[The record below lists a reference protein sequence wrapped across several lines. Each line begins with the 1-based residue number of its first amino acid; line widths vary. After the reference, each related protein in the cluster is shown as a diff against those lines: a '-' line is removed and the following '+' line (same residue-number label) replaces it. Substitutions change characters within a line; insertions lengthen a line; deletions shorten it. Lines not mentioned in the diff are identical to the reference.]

1 MEVFLGVGLVAGEIF
16 RYNRQNFAFDQDQR
30 FRRDELRLKM
40 QVERFRLFRQDIRD
54 LVELTVGK
62 MDLYHMVG
70 ALFIRMISIYYSEGF
85 FEEAPPVFL
94 QVAYYLSQACSLVY
108 LLMAIWLSMHA
119 SIKSHSYATRLLTR
133 FVRLPIPGCDQLDL
147 LNARL
152 SDCEMQATQLLRVP
166 FLHSGRN
173 TWKERATVDVP
184 PQGAA
189 LAEDRDNVPKPTGD
203 ELEDG
208 EFAYGGEHNM
218 LGNEELLHAVEFR
231 TRRHVQLFRQLQA
244 RWQCFDAYSRVCMS
258 LGVRHMLQSINYY
271 LLGLCMV
278 QTYNPVVGYML
289 TAVFQALACNM
300 TILDVHGLPC
310 LGGLDLSFIGFLPAI
325 AACVS
330 LTLAKRE
337 DGELVP
343 HNAYMISIAIY
354 PLEIAWFELLHW
366 VASPVSGESSI
377 PRHFRAVL
385 FMDVF
390 GEAEDPAEIAMAKK
404 GTVLSAVNTLALV
417 EKVQIVQGALQRAQA
432 ALRRWEEVPGM
443 WLTLRQRKELEK
455 LGDYLRL
462 EMAGLQEL
470 LHECDLEVKM
480 TRMREWPE
488 LSDAE
493 IRLEHCAGTVLGPFH
508 YINSAGLPAEYHWDI
523 ESTMANGNYKL
534 LYDLPGSARV
544 LTLEDAAETVRDFQH
559 LMDDIRRM
567 SQAPTEVPHG
577 VKNDISDSDAAKP
590 DTTPRAS
597 AINGAFTARETKELY
612 KPVRLPWRAVSCLT
626 RTIQVIWL
634 GVGVT
639 AAMRESRVLL
649 VDHQVSYI
657 VEERRLRSTDSLVPE
672 KAHLNTSWPFGTFIR
687 IEAVQCIPCE
697 YARAWSESPVVV
709 RTPFARYALRDS
721 AAHETSTEE
730 LFCGFGL
737 GCLAVRRLPGSL
749 LLGDGLVR
757 LQLPHRAGRLSGAL
771 SGCEGLLS
779 DRGAVCLVLAV
790 EVPSPAPRSSSCSLS
805 SLSGE
810 RKESHGEQQQGHK
823 HLQVLHVSLEGIS
836 SEGHV
841 SLPNSAAAT
850 ATAWACD
857 VPAKAHAAQAFHLQG
872 GLLWILSS
880 GLLEAW
886 NVQAVPHLLR
896 QWTTDLP
903 SGFQPTAMCRLF
915 DCEGDP
921 GEPKV
926 LVAGHSVLGP
936 GLMQLAPRAPANAAD
951 GRA

>member
-1 MEVFLGVGLVAGEIF
+1 MEAFLGVGLVAGEIF

-133 FVRLPIPGCDQLDL
+133 FVRLPIPGCGQLDV

-152 SDCEMQATQLLRVP
+152 SDCESQAAQLLRVP
-166 FLHSGRN
+166 FLQSGRN
-173 TWKERATVDVP
+173 AWKDRAAVEGDALPGEPREVNAVP
-184 PQGAA
+184 A
-189 LAEDRDNVPKPTGD
+189 PKPTGD

-218 LGNEELLHAVEFR
+218 LGHEELLHAVEFR

-278 QTYNPVVGYML
+278 QMYDPVVGFVL
-289 TAVFQALACNM
+289 TVVFQALACNM

-330 LTLAKRE
+330 LTLAERGE
-337 DGELVP
+337 DGDLASN
-343 HNAYMISIAIY
+343 NAYPVSVAIY

-366 VASPVSGESSI
+366 VASPASDESSI

-390 GEAEDPAEIAMAKK
+390 GEAEDPTEIAMTKK
-404 GTVLSAVNTLALV
+404 GSMFSGVNAVVLV
-417 EKVQIVQGALQRAQA
+417 EKVQLIQDALQRAQA
-432 ALRRWEEVPGM
+432 AMRRWEEVPGA

-455 LGDYLRL
+455 LSDDLRL
-462 EMAGLQEL
+462 EMAGLGEL
-470 LHECDLEVKM
+470 LSECDMEVEIA
-480 TRMREWPE
+480 RMREWPE
-488 LSDAE
+488 LSSVERQLD
-493 IRLEHCAGTVLGPFH
+493 HFKGTVLGPFH
-508 YINSAGLPAEYHWDI
+508 YINSSGLPADYYWDI
-523 ESTMANGNYKL
+523 ENTVANGSHKL
-534 LYDLPGSARV
+534 LYDPAGSAPA

-567 SQAPTEVPHG
+567 SHFAAEKPNG
-577 VKNDISDSDAAKP
+577 KSKGRSDSDEAAS
-590 DTTPRAS
+590 DRTPRAS
-597 AINGAFTARETKELY
+597 AIKGAFTARETKELY
-612 KPVRLPWRAVSCLT
+612 KPIRLPWRTVSCLT
-626 RTIQVIWL
+626 RTIQIIWL
-634 GVGVT
+634 GVGVF
-639 AAMRESRVLL
+639 AGMRESGVMLF
-649 VDHQVSYI
+649 DHQVSYI
-657 VEERRLRSTDSLVPE
+657 VEERRLQNAILVE
-672 KAHLNTSWPFGTFIR
+672 KEELQMLWPYGIFFR
-687 IEAVQCIPCE
+687 IEALQCHLCE
-697 YARAWSESPVVV
+697 HAQMLGTSPIIAS
-709 RTPFARYALRDS
+709 THFARYALHNS
-721 AAHETSTEE
+721 SLQEMSFAEE
-730 LFCGFGL
+730 DMFCGPGIGCFAACRLSSGL
-737 GCLAVRRLPGSL
+737 AIGES
-749 LLGDGLVR
+749 R
-757 LQLPHRAGRLSGAL
+757 LQLPSGTGRLSGAL
-771 SGCEGLLS
+771 SHCKARKNGHGQ
-779 DRGAVCLVLAV
+779 VCLHLAV
-790 EVPSPAPRSSSCSLS
+790 EGQDQR
-805 SLSGE
+805 
-810 RKESHGEQQQGHK
+810 
-823 HLQVLHVSLEGIS
+823 LQVLHVELPEPSADGPHAGCRDCATRGICHGMLS
-836 SEGHV
+836 
-841 SLPNSAAAT
+841 
-850 ATAWACD
+850 AWAAD
-857 VPAKAHAAQAFHLQG
+857 VPVNSHGGHLAAFVLQG
-872 GLLWILSS
+872 GCLWLLSS

-886 NVQAVPHLLR
+886 SVQAEPYLLR
-896 QWTTDLP
+896 QWEVDLP
-903 SGFQPTAMCRLF
+903 ADFQPTAMCRHQ
-915 DCEGDP
+915 DCERADSRL
-921 GEPKV
+921 
-926 LVAGHSVLGP
+926 LVAGHSSRGP
-936 GLMQLAPRAPANAAD
+936 GLLQLLPVG